1 MKTTSLLLLMLI
13 TTSVL
18 FSQENTKFR
27 NNIGYG
33 YFDSKFEPASKG
45 GQYLYGEFG
54 YNLKK
59 DFWLNLRLLQISSKG
74 NFEKNHIFVSTTTN
88 YASTMVIPNISKDL
102 KLGKKFV
109 FGGTLGGALIF
120 ERVYTPLLVAGTNV
134 ESYEFANQGEEFNFG
149 LFGEIYVKYK
159 VLDKLF
165 IGANA
170 TSYLPLHLELDDYM
184 VGMSIELR
192 Y

>member
-59 DFWLNLRLLQISSKG
+59 DFWLNLRLLLHLYYS
-74 NFEKNHIFVSTTTN
+74 
-88 YASTMVIPNISKDL
+88 
-102 KLGKKFV
+102 
-109 FGGTLGGALIF
+109 
-120 ERVYTPLLVAGTNV
+120 
-134 ESYEFANQGEEFNFG
+134 
-149 LFGEIYVKYK
+149 LFGQRSQPSIRRR
-159 VLDKLF
+159 VLK
-165 IGANA
+165 
-170 TSYLPLHLELDDYM
+170 
-184 VGMSIELR
+184 
-192 Y
+192 